1 MDVRSDCMTVTLLEP
16 YKFPGRIQDK
26 PGVIA
31 AICSF
36 IFDFPRRVQMK
47 CPVHMRILFNKFS
60 T

>member
-1 MDVRSDCMTVTLLEP
+1 VTEGVMDVRSDCMTVTLLEP

-36 IFDFPRRVQMK
+36 IFDFPREGADEVSRPHANIV
-47 CPVHMRILFNKFS
+47 
-60 T
+60 

>member
-36 IFDFPRRVQMK
+36 IFDFPREGADEVSRPHANIV
-47 CPVHMRILFNKFS
+47 
-60 T
+60 